1 MTTRTSPH
9 AGQPTR
15 DATPASPTALL
26 TAVLALLSFVVPLST
41 DMYLP
46 AFPAMSEELR
56 TDASGIQLTLTAFL
70 FGLAA
75 GQLVLGP
82 ISDRFGRRMPIL
94 FGTAL
99 CTAATVLCAVAPSI
113 GVLIGA
119 RFVMG
124 FAGAAGVVVGR
135 AVVADIASGAAA
147 ARIFGVLMTLGGI
160 APIVAPLVGG
170 AVVNDAGGWRGV
182 FWVLAGASLLM
193 FLATMLA
200 VPESLSAERRHTGG
214 AGALQA
220 VTSVLTDRA
229 YIGYTLAFSFACGTL
244 FCYISASPFLLQNVL
259 GFSVSQASLA
269 FSVGALTATVSSAA
283 ATRLV
288 RSFHPDVL
296 LRVGLA
302 VMLVSSALALLITL
316 AGQLNRVWALGLV
329 GLGFLGLGQVFGTAT
344 ALAVERVPQAAGTGS
359 AVLGTLQSAL
369 GAVVAPLMGIGG
381 KYTAA
386 PLFLGMTGCSLIAVL
401 ALLLTRGSQTPVTTL
416 CGTPSQADS
425 GKANGRWGT

>member
-1 MTTRTSPH
+1 MTTHASPPH
-9 AGQPTR
+9 AGQSKRNAP
-15 DATPASPTALL
+15 PASPTALL
-26 TAVLALLSFVVPLST
+26 TVVLALLSFVVPLST

-82 ISDRFGRRMPIL
+82 ISDRHGRRTPIL
-94 FGTAL
+94 LGTAL

-160 APIVAPLVGG
+160 APIVAPLAGG
-170 AVVNDAGGWRGV
+170 AVVNAAGGWRGV

-193 FLATMLA
+193 FIAAMVA
-200 VPESLSAERRHTGG
+200 VPESLSSERRHPGG
-214 AGALQA
+214 AGTLKAI
-220 VTSVLTDRA
+220 TSVLTDRA
-229 YIGYTLAFSFACGTL
+229 YLGYTLAFSFASGTL

-259 GFSVSQASLA
+259 GFSVGQASLT
-269 FSVGALTATVSSAA
+269 FSVGALAATLSSAA

-288 RSFHPDVL
+288 RSVHPGVL

-302 VMLVSSALALLITL
+302 VLLVSSALALLITL
-316 AGQLNRVWALGLV
+316 TGQLNRLWALGLV
-329 GLGFLGLGQVFGTAT
+329 GLGFLGLGQVFATAT

-359 AVLGTLQSAL
+359 AVLGTLQSTL

-381 KYTAA
+381 KHTAV

-401 ALLLTRGSQTPVTTL
+401 ALLLTRGIRAPAGAGLVTTL
-416 CGTPSQADS
+416 
-425 GKANGRWGT
+425 